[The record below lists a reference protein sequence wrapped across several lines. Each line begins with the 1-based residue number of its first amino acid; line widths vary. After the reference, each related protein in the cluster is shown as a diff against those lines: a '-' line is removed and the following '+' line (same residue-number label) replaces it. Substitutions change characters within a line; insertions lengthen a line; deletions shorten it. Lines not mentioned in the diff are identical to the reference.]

1 MATMGFVPIEGNLEV
16 KSDVG
21 VILPTYCEGANV
33 EKLVQQIENLN
44 LNISILVIDDSSPDH
59 TAETVRKLQ
68 RRHENILLLVRP
80 RKSGLGT
87 AITDGFKVFLSLKS
101 PPKCIVTMDAD
112 YSHNPKDI
120 PKLMGPVKKGYS
132 LVIGSRYCEGG
143 GAVDWSIVR
152 LVISKVANLIASSL
166 IGEKLND
173 YTSGMRCYSTKMVSA
188 VIGDLHSETYE
199 IQIETIRQAHLR
211 SFKIGEVPI
220 IFTNR
225 KKGKSKLSFNEIKQ
239 FLSYIFFKAIL
250 HTDVK
255 LENTSRSI
263 VKTCFCLSG
272 VYLTPLM
279 FNGLVSVASRHAA
292 I

>member
-1 MATMGFVPIEGNLEV
+1 MDLLPLEGNLDAT
-16 KSDVG
+16 SDTG
-21 VILPTYCEGANV
+21 IILPTYCEVAN
-33 EKLVQQIENLN
+33 IERLIQEIESLN
-44 LNISILVIDDSSPDH
+44 LGMSILVIDDSSPDH
-59 TAETVRKLQ
+59 TAETVRRLQ
-68 RRHENILLLVRP
+68 REHENILLLVRP
-80 RKSGLGT
+80 KKSGLGT
-87 AITDGFKVFLSLKS
+87 AITDGFKAFLSLKN

-143 GAVDWSIVR
+143 GAVDWSLVR

-173 YTSGMRCYSTKMVSA
+173 YTSGMRCYSTKMVNA
-188 VIGDLHSETYE
+188 IIGDLHSETYE

-211 SFKIGEVPI
+211 RFKIGEVPI

-239 FLSYIFFKAIL
+239 FVSYIFFKAVL

-255 LENTSRSI
+255 VENTSRSI

-272 VYLTPLM
+272 VCLTSSM
-279 FNGLVSVASRHAA
+279 FNELVSVASKHAV